1 MKAKGLLL
9 ALALVAP
16 AVFAAPAF
24 AQISGQYLESRTADV
39 YTGPCFA
46 NSEVNLTGHE
56 AVLAWRID
64 KGGWRNVALEGLAV
78 VAVVRA
84 SATLGD
90 PYANPLPA
98 KTVFIVDARANDAQ
112 RAALISFAQA
122 QTGGLLK
129 DVVAVESSAIRFVV
143 GEGSRHGYATLEVE
157 DPGRGNGTGNLARI
171 STRAINEADLI
182 CHNEEVYYP
191 PLAANL
197 NHAMPAV
204 ASESAY
210 RGNHL
215 GVNWNDSGR
224 RSAFVGTFSF

>member
-1 MKAKGLLL
+1 MKAKGLIL
-9 ALALVAP
+9 ALALMVP
-16 AVFAAPAF
+16 AVFASTAL
-24 AQISGQYLESRTADV
+24 AQISGQYLEARTADV

-46 NSEVNLTGHE
+46 NSEVNLAGHE

-64 KGGWRNVALEGLAV
+64 KGRWADVALDSLAV
-78 VAVVRA
+78 VAVVHA

-98 KTVFIVDARANDAQ
+98 KTVFLVDARTNDAQ
-112 RAALISFAQA
+112 RAALVSFAQA
-122 QTGGLLK
+122 QTGDLLK
-129 DVVAVESSAIRFVV
+129 DVVAIESAPIRFGV
-143 GEGSRHGYATLEVE
+143 GEGSRHAYATLEVE
-157 DPGRGNGTGNLARI
+157 GPGRSSGTGTLVRV
-171 STRAINEADLI
+171 STRALAEADEI

-204 ASESAY
+204 ASRSAY

-215 GVNWNDSGR
+215 GVNWSDSGR
-224 RSAFVGTFSF
+224 RSAFVGTFSL

>member
-1 MKAKGLLL
+1 MKAKVVFL
-9 ALALVAP
+9 ALALAVP
-16 AVFAAPAF
+16 AVFAAPAV

-64 KGGWRNVALEGLAV
+64 KGSWGNVPLDGLAV

-98 KTVFIVDARANDAQ
+98 KTVFIVDARAREAQ
-112 RAALISFAQA
+112 RAALVSFAQA
-122 QTGGLLK
+122 QTAGLLA
-129 DVVAVESSAIRFVV
+129 DVVAIESAPIRFAVDV
-143 GEGSRHGYATLEVE
+143 SGRHGYVTLEA
-157 DPGRGNGTGNLARI
+157 GNLVRV
-171 STRAINEADLI
+171 STRAISSADHL

-197 NHAMPAV
+197 KHAMPAV
-204 ASESAY
+204 ATQSAY

-224 RSAFVGTFSF
+224 RGAFVGTFSR